1 MPEAAKMYKYHTF
14 KIGRVFG
21 KMLSIS
27 RPQRDSIGDCD
38 PNKVDIVHW
47 GKQSCPLDD
56 NLNGR
61 LEKLIPQGYGT
72 PRVTANDWKAFVS
85 FASLV
90 LAFK

>member
-1 MPEAAKMYKYHTF
+1 MYKYRTF
-14 KIGRVFG
+14 EVGRVFG
-21 KMLSIS
+21 KTLSIS
-27 RPQRDSIGDCD
+27 SPLREGSWDCD

-56 NLNGR
+56 NLHGR
-61 LEKLIPQGYGT
+61 LDKLIPQGYGT